1 MTQVLD
7 QDLICAIATPPGQ
20 GGIGIVRLSG
30 VGAKQV
36 AETICERKLVARRAV
51 YCQFVDG
58 SEHLDDGIALWFPEP
73 QSFTGEEV
81 VELQGHGGPVVQ
93 QRIINALC
101 GLGAR
106 LARPGEFSERAF
118 HNGKLDLAQAEG
130 VADLIASTSE
140 AAARAALNTLRGDF
154 SNKVN
159 VLIEELTRLRVQVE
173 AAIDF
178 PDEEIEILEQAG
190 VVNALGSLDKI
201 LTNIIASANQ
211 GRLLSNGVQ
220 VALIGAPN
228 VGKSSLL
235 NALAGEDA
243 AIVTDIPGTTRDL
256 LKIDLLVNNLPI
268 RLIDTAG
275 LRDSSDA
282 VEQQGVARA
291 RAQIAQADIV
301 LLVMA
306 APDLSVAA
314 VSQQLTDLKA
324 EAQEERSSSA
334 RVLVV
339 VNKADLALPPDLPE
353 EVNHI
358 TVSALTGDG
367 IDQLKTK
374 LHEFVGFAD
383 ESTEFSARARHVD
396 ALKAS
401 ADQVAA
407 AQLALHDGLAAEL
420 VAEELA
426 LAQHYLGSITGD
438 ISADDLLGRIFSEFC
453 IGK

>member
-1 MTQVLD
+1 MTKAVD

-20 GGIGIVRLSG
+20 GGIGVVRLSG
-30 VGAKQV
+30 AGAKQV
-36 AETICERKLVARRAV
+36 AEKICARKLAARTAV
-51 YCQFVDG
+51 YCQFVHG
-58 SEHLDDGIALWFPEP
+58 SERLDDGIALWFPEP
-73 QSFTGEEV
+73 RSFTGEEV

-101 GLGAR
+101 SLGAR

-130 VADLIASTSE
+130 IADLIASTSE

-159 VLIEELTRLRVQVE
+159 ALIEELTGLRVQVE

-190 VVNALGSLDKI
+190 VVNALDGLSKTLI
-201 LTNIIASANQ
+201 HIIGSANQ

-256 LKIDLLVNNLPI
+256 LKVDLLVNNLPI

-275 LRDSSDA
+275 LRESSDA

-291 RAQIAQADIV
+291 RTQIAQADIV
-301 LLVMA
+301 LLVVA
-306 APDLSVAA
+306 APDLSSSA
-314 VSQQLTDLKA
+314 VSLQLSDIA
-324 EAQEERSSSA
+324 AQVHDDQYASA

-339 VNKADLALPPDLPE
+339 VNKADLALPPDLPA
-353 EVNHI
+353 EVNHVA
-358 TVSALTGDG
+358 VSALTGAG
-367 IDQLKTK
+367 IDQLKSK

-396 ALKAS
+396 ALKAA
-401 ADQVAA
+401 ADQVVA
-407 AQLALHDGLAAEL
+407 AQSALHDGLPAEL

-426 LAQHYLGSITGD
+426 LAQHHLGSITGD

>member
-1 MTQVLD
+1 MTQAVD

-20 GGIGIVRLSG
+20 GGIGVVRLSG
-30 VGAKQV
+30 CGAKQV
-36 AETICERKLVARRAV
+36 AEKICARKLAARTAV
-51 YCQFVDG
+51 YCQFVHA

-73 QSFTGEEV
+73 HSFTGEEV

-101 GLGAR
+101 SLGVR

-130 VADLIASTSE
+130 IADLIASTSE
-140 AAARAALNTLRGDF
+140 AAARAALNTLRGEF
-154 SNKVN
+154 STKVN
-159 VLIEELTRLRVQVE
+159 GLIEELTMLRVQVE

-178 PDEEIEILEQAG
+178 PDEEIEIIEQAG
-190 VVNALGSLDKI
+190 VVDALNGLAKT
-201 LTNIIASANQ
+201 LKNIIASANQ

-235 NALAGEDA
+235 NALAGEEA

-256 LKIDLLVNNLPI
+256 LKVDLVVNDLPI

-275 LRDSSDA
+275 LRESSDA
-282 VEQQGVARA
+282 VEQQGIARA

-301 LLVMA
+301 LFVVA
-306 APDLSVAA
+306 APELSVAA
-314 VSQQLTDLKA
+314 VSQQLADLSSDA
-324 EAQEERSSSA
+324 EEEQFSLA
-334 RVLVV
+334 KVLVV
-339 VNKADLALPPDLPE
+339 INKADLARPPDLAE
-353 EVNHI
+353 DVNHV
-358 TVSALTGDG
+358 TVSALTGAGLDG
-367 IDQLKTK
+367 LKKK

-383 ESTEFSARARHVD
+383 ESTEFSARARHVE

-407 AQLALHDGLAAEL
+407 AQLALHDGLAVEL
-420 VAEELA
+420 VAEELS
-426 LAQHYLGSITGD
+426 LAQQHLGRITGD
-438 ISADDLLGRIFSEFC
+438 INADDLLGRIFSEFC